1 MLSQTRHSTSRQ
13 SFFPGRHGMLRRY
26 RTIPAAPKLGRTA
39 RSGFTLV
46 EVLLVVAIVGVLGGV
61 VVTVYGDASS
71 DAKDAALM
79 QNLQSIRVAVERFK
93 VDHNGQLPGFTQL
106 DDIGDHL
113 TKYTNAAGAVST
125 TPSPS
130 YPYGPYLPGSAIV
143 NPVNQGYAVALSSDP
158 TGETPDNEMVN
169 GDGER
174 VGWFLD
180 ASQGRIAANA
190 EGQTAAG
197 TPRISL

>member
-1 MLSQTRHSTSRQ
+1 
-13 SFFPGRHGMLRRY
+13 MLRRH
-26 RTIPAAPKLGRTA
+26 RTTPTLPKLGRAA
-39 RSGFTLV
+39 RRGFTLV
-46 EVLLVVAIVGVLGGV
+46 EILLVVAIVGVLGGV
-61 VVTVYGDASS
+61 VITVYGDASS

-79 QNLQSIRVAVERFK
+79 QNLQSLRVAIERFK
-93 VDHNGQLPGFTQL
+93 LDHNGRLPGFTQL

-113 TKYTNAAGAVST
+113 TRYSNAAGAVSA

-130 YPYGPYLPGSAIV
+130 YPYGPYLPDTAVV
-143 NPVNQGYAVALSSDP
+143 NPVNNGYAVVLSSDP
-158 TGETPDNEMVN
+158 SGETPNNDRVD
-169 GDGER
+169 GDGNL

-180 ASQGRIAANA
+180 LSQGRIAANA